1 MSAIQNVVVP
11 KTEIK
16 VKKPYLPAKYEKNLV
31 FGYWLIENLKAKEMI
46 QDTLPVFEFLHLFAD
61 VNTQKG
67 FLDTFFEEQKSI
79 TKEMKAL
86 IRNHNKPAKKPPA
99 PKKVAPADGAEPK
112 RRGRKKVV
120 KDEPVLSEQDQI
132 ISDLVAAANTTEP
145 EVKEPVKKAPVKRA
159 PAKKEAVVVADKKEA
174 AVAATNTLIAN
185 SNLSPIADPVRAPA
199 KKAPKEKVV
208 KEKVVKE
215 KVVKDKA
222 VVNEKPA
229 EVHVATVE
237 EEEDTEEVEIEATP
251 FTFQGVD
258 YLMDGNNTLY
268 DSKTFDVVGR
278 FDAET
283 QTIVKA

>member
-159 PAKKEAVVVADKKEA
+159 PAKKETVVVADKKEA
-174 AVAATNTLIAN
+174 AVAATNALIAN

-215 KVVKDKA
+215 KVVK
-222 VVNEKPA
+222 EKPA
-229 EVHVATVE
+229 EVPVATVE

-278 FDAET
+278 FDTET

>member
-11 KTEIK
+11 NTEIK

-174 AVAATNTLIAN
+174 AVAATNALIAN

-215 KVVKDKA
+215 KVVK
-222 VVNEKPA
+222 EKPA
-229 EVHVATVE
+229 EVPVATVE

>member
-99 PKKVAPADGAEPK
+99 PKKVAPTDGAEPK

-145 EVKEPVKKAPVKRA
+145 DVKEPVKKAPVKRA
-159 PAKKEAVVVADKKEA
+159 PTKKEAVVVADKKEA

-215 KVVKDKA
+215 KVVKEK
-222 VVNEKPA
+222 VVKEKPT
-229 EVHVATVE
+229 EVPVATVE

-283 QTIVKA
+283 QTIVNA

>member
-1 MSAIQNVVVP
+1 MSAIQNVTVP
-11 KTEIK
+11 TTEIK

-46 QDTLPVFEFLHLFAD
+46 QDTFPVFEFLHLFAD

-86 IRNHNKPAKKPPA
+86 IRNHNKPVKNPPA

-120 KDEPVLSEQDQI
+120 KDEPILNEQDQI
-132 ISDLVAAANTTEP
+132 ISDLVAAANMNGKKES
-145 EVKEPVKKAPVKRA
+145 EVKEPVKKAPAKKA
-159 PAKKEAVVVADKKEA
+159 PAKKEAAVVEADKKEA
-174 AVAATNTLIAN
+174 AVAATNAFVAK
-185 SNLSPIADPVRAPA
+185 SNLSPIADPVPAAA

-208 KEKVVKE
+208 KGKAAVTKVEEPKPVE
-215 KVVKDKA
+215 VPA
-222 VVNEKPA
+222 VN
-229 EVHVATVE
+229 VE
-237 EEEDTEEVEIEATP
+237 EEEMEDVEIEATP
-251 FTFQGVD
+251 FIFQGVD

-268 DSKTFDVVGR
+268 NSKTFEVVGR
-278 FDAET
+278 FDAEK

>member
-11 KTEIK
+11 QTEIK

-46 QDTLPVFEFLHLFAD
+46 QDTFPVFEFLHLFAD

-112 RRGRKKVV
+112 RRGRKKIV
-120 KDEPVLSEQDQI
+120 KDEPVLSVQDQI
-132 ISDLVAAANTTEP
+132 ISDLVAAANTNDKKEP
-145 EVKEPVKKAPVKRA
+145 EEVKEPVKKAPVKRA

-174 AVAATNTLIAN
+174 AVAATNALIAN
-185 SNLSPIADPVRAPA
+185 SNLPPIADPVPAPAKKAPA

-208 KEKVVKE
+208 KEKV
-215 KVVKDKA
+215 KV
-222 VVNEKPA
+222 EEPKPIA
-229 EVHVATVE
+229 E
-237 EEEDTEEVEIEATP
+237 EEETEEVEIEATP

-268 DSKTFDVVGR
+268 DSKSFNVVGR
-278 FDAET
+278 FNAET
-283 QTIVKA
+283 QTLVKA